1 MAKSSAARSARG
13 RGRPKGSRNRITN
26 EAKAAIQMA
35 FDKLGGV
42 DALVAW
48 VKEDKANR
56 TAFYTKIYPKLLPRP
71 AADVA
76 IEPEQLAPVRGAL
89 IWQKPTP
96 SPHRPLVASTS
107 APVAALP
114 ANPDVRISGGA
125 PPGDGMD
132 G

>member
-1 MAKSSAARSARG
+1 MAQSK
-13 RGRPKGSRNRITN
+13 RGRPKGSLNKITN

-48 VKEDKANR
+48 VKADEANR
-56 TAFYTKIYPKLLPRP
+56 FAFYTKIYPKLLPRP

-76 IEPEQLAPVRGAL
+76 IALEQLAPVRGAL

-96 SPHRPLVASTS
+96 SPYPRMAAST
-107 APVAALP
+107 AVAAVAAEGVGQP
-114 ANPDVRISGGA
+114 APKE
-125 PPGDGMD
+125 PG
-132 G
+132 